1 VVPSYT
7 FKETLKQGFEEFNS
21 SSCLIMDDGECTRMT
36 GFDLVIIYND
46 ILKKIELELIVNF
59 HGLYFKMV
67 CILNQILDSTFNI
80 NLTRKLD

>member
-1 VVPSYT
+1 
-7 FKETLKQGFEEFNS
+7 
-21 SSCLIMDDGECTRMT
+21 MDDGECIRMT

-80 NLTRKLD
+80 NLTRKLDWVCFKFILNFFIHYYM

>member
-1 VVPSYT
+1 
-7 FKETLKQGFEEFNS
+7 
-21 SSCLIMDDGECTRMT
+21 MDDGEYIRMT

-80 NLTRKLD
+80 NLTRKLDWVCFKFILNFFIHYYM

>member
-1 VVPSYT
+1 
-7 FKETLKQGFEEFNS
+7 
-21 SSCLIMDDGECTRMT
+21 MDDGECTRMT

-67 CILNQILDSTFNI
+67 CILKQILVSTFNI
-80 NLTRKLD
+80 NLTRKLDWVCFKFILNFFIHYYM